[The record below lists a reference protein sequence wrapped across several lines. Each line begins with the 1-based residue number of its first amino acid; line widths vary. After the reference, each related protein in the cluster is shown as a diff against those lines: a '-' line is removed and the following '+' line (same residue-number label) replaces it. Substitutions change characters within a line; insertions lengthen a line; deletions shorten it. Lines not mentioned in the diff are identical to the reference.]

1 VIAGHDPKDSTSLP
15 KSIDFDLNNLK
26 KPVENLRIGIPKEYM
41 SEGVSEEVAK
51 RVRETVDKLKEM
63 GAEVK
68 EVSLPHTDY
77 AIPVYYI
84 IAPAEASSN
93 LARFDGI
100 RYGVREEAENLM
112 DIYFKSRGKGFGAEV
127 KRRIMIG
134 TYVLSSGYYDA
145 YYLSA
150 QKVRTLIREDFEKVF
165 TEVDALI
172 TPTAPTTAFKL
183 GAKTDDPIQMY
194 LSDIFTISA
203 NLAGIPAISVPAGRD
218 SQNLPIGVQ
227 IMTPLL
233 NEENLFRVAYQVE
246 GIYR

>member
-1 VIAGHDPKDSTSLP
+1 
-15 KSIDFDLNNLK
+15 
-26 KPVENLRIGIPKEYM
+26 
-41 SEGVSEEVAK
+41 
-51 RVRETVDKLKEM
+51 
-63 GAEVK
+63 
-68 EVSLPHTDY
+68 
-77 AIPVYYI
+77 
-84 IAPAEASSN
+84 
-93 LARFDGI
+93 
-100 RYGVREEAENLM
+100 
-112 DIYFKSRGKGFGAEV
+112 
-127 KRRIMIG
+127 
-134 TYVLSSGYYDA
+134 
-145 YYLSA
+145 
-150 QKVRTLIREDFEKVF
+150 
-165 TEVDALI
+165 VDALI